1 MKRLWN
7 TAFFYALL
15 AMAGG
20 VFYREFT
27 KFNGFSGRT
36 TLSFVHTHLFM
47 LGMLFFLLCLLL
59 EKQFSMTGQSRFRH
73 FYAIYNAGVLLTAV
87 MLAVRGVCQVLAVPL
102 SKGMD
107 AAVSGLAGLG
117 YILLGIG
124 IILFFLI
131 LRKKI
136 FVKKGA

>member
-1 MKRLWN
+1 MKKLWN
-7 TAFFYALL
+7 TAFIYALL

-27 KFNGFSGRT
+27 KWNGFSGRT
-36 TLSFVHTHLFM
+36 ALSFVHTHLFI

-59 EKQFSMTGQSRFRH
+59 EKQFRITGQSRFRY
-73 FYAIYNAGVLLTAV
+73 FYAFYNAGVLLTAV

-107 AAVSGLAGLG
+107 AAVSGIAGLG
-117 YILLGIG
+117 HILLGTG
-124 IILFFLI
+124 IILFFLT
-131 LRKKI
+131 LKKKI
-136 FVKKGA
+136 FAEKGD